1 MSEHDTAQRD
11 RFLRLLAQ
19 QSREHA
25 IILLDVDARMIW
37 WNPGAEYI
45 FGFSSSEMM
54 GRSLADLFIPEDVEK
69 GIPDQEMELAV
80 NFGRAED
87 DRWQVRR
94 DGSRFW
100 ATGILLALRDE
111 NDKLLGFAKILR
123 NRTDLREQLETLR
136 NQVEALTAADEQK
149 GRFLATLS
157 HELRNPLAVLLTG
170 VELIQRTIPRDVNV
184 DHPVKMIKEQVD
196 FIRRMLEDLCDVTR
210 LSTGKIRLDL
220 QPVLL
225 HDVIEKAVEA
235 VRPYLEERD
244 HNMQVIEPSAPIMLQ
259 ADSDRLHQV
268 FVNLLSNAAKYT
280 PERGRIRM
288 KVTIE
293 DDEAVVRVE
302 DTGVGIPHEMLPRI
316 FELFTQVEPQLSQ
329 GGLGIGL
336 ALVKDFVALHGGSVQ
351 VRSEGTGKG
360 SEFMVRLPLNI
371 IVDEDSCGSAKFIA
385 HPRESV
391 GK

>member
-1 MSEHDTAQRD
+1 
-11 RFLRLLAQ
+11 
-19 QSREHA
+19 
-25 IILLDVDARMIW
+25 
-37 WNPGAEYI
+37 
-45 FGFSSSEMM
+45 M

-235 VRPYLEERD
+235 VRPYLAERD

-371 IVDEDSCGSAKFIA
+371 IVDEDSCGF
-385 HPRESV
+385 
-391 GK
+391 GKVYRPS